1 MAMTLHCDIVSAE
14 EKIFEGRVETVIC
27 EGEQGELGIKP
38 QHAPLLTRLNPA
50 PVKLTLQD
58 GSEEVFYVSGGF
70 LEVQPHVVT
79 ILADTALRA
88 DDIDSAAAEKAKA
101 DAEKVIADKMAEQ
114 EFAQVASDLA
124 RAAAQLRTLREFKRR
139 KGR

>member
-14 EKIFEGRVETVIC
+14 EKIFEGRVETVVC

-38 QHAPLLTRLNPA
+38 QHAPLLTRLSPA

-124 RAAAQLRTLREFKRR
+124 RAAAQLRTVREFKRR

>member
-1 MAMTLHCDIVSAE
+1 MV
-14 EKIFEGRVETVIC
+14 C

-88 DDIDSAAAEKAKA
+88 DDIDAAAAEKAKA

-114 EFAQVASDLA
+114 EFAQVAADLA